1 MPDFYA
7 HEVFGA
13 KVFAALPKP
22 VQDRLEPE
30 KDAWQCGLY
39 GPDPLFFYHPLWPNR
54 PCHEGHILHRQPPA
68 VVLARYHTQTAM
80 ATPYAAA
87 YAAGYYCHYALDAAC
102 HPLVNQSSRGNA
114 LRHTIIEGAFDRAL
128 RQSGAGH
135 ERAPLELPTDSAV
148 YAAAA
153 MGYQYAQ
160 PDQYRAALKRFLQ
173 ASRMLAG
180 LRNNTPA
187 REKYRATALEL
198 QKRMERAVQPCARMV
213 AQLVESMEQGG
224 SAHYLPRANFAGVEH
239 HTGSPLPAAEPS
251 K

>member
-1 MPDFYA
+1 M
-7 HEVFGA
+7 V
-13 KVFAALPKP
+13 
-22 VQDRLEPE
+22 LE
-30 KDAWQCGLY
+30 
-39 GPDPLFFYHPLWPNR
+39 
-54 PCHEGHILHRQPPA
+54 
-68 VVLARYHTQTAM
+68 RYHTQTAM

-102 HPLVNQSSRGNA
+102 HPLVNQTSRGNA
-114 LRHTIIEGAFDRAL
+114 LRHTMIEGAFDRVL
-128 RQSGAGH
+128 RQSGTGH

-148 YAAAA
+148 YTAAA

-180 LRNNTPA
+180 LRSNTPA
-187 REKYRATALEL
+187 REKYRVTALEL

-224 SAHYLPRANFAGVEH
+224 SAHYLPRANFCRCRASHLQHRARRRTIQVTPCLHRRNTAMYCRICGKRDP
-239 HTGSPLPAAEPS
+239 GRLPLLPALRP
-251 K
+251 

>member
-1 MPDFYA
+1 
-7 HEVFGA
+7 
-13 KVFAALPKP
+13 
-22 VQDRLEPE
+22 
-30 KDAWQCGLY
+30 
-39 GPDPLFFYHPLWPNR
+39 
-54 PCHEGHILHRQPPA
+54 
-68 VVLARYHTQTAM
+68 
-80 ATPYAAA
+80 
-87 YAAGYYCHYALDAAC
+87 
-102 HPLVNQSSRGNA
+102 
-114 LRHTIIEGAFDRAL
+114 
-128 RQSGAGH
+128 
-135 ERAPLELPTDSAV
+135 
-148 YAAAA
+148 

-239 HTGSPLPAAEPS
+239 HACSPLPAAEPS